1 MFRHAI
7 SAQHFWLGLFL
18 LLDPLPLSLGLSSSR
33 RQSRCFTVRL
43 TAVQCA
49 ACPHV
54 GLSLQPTLEAP
65 REGLRQ
71 GEVRGGGWKEAES
84 TAPKPLLRSGHH
96 GGEGPT
102 GWATHN
108 TEPRT
113 HSGSENKNYII
124 QRQQTYLYP
133 DLPYIRS
140 TGQST

>member
-43 TAVQCA
+43 TAAQRA

-54 GLSLQPTLEAP
+54 GLSLQPTMEAP

-71 GEVRGGGWKEAES
+71 GDVLGG
-84 TAPKPLLRSGHH
+84 L
-96 GGEGPT
+96 EGS
-102 GWATHN
+102 WASSSVT
-108 TEPRT
+108 
-113 HSGSENKNYII
+113 K
-124 QRQQTYLYP
+124 L
-133 DLPYIRS
+133 
-140 TGQST
+140 